1 MNVVNRLTV
10 FFDGY
15 FRKEGVYS
23 KDAIIAFLKP
33 FIGREEAVL
42 QLTLLLYKN
51 GEESTTDVERIM
63 NAFPK
68 GKEDEM
74 HQYVQ
79 IQLDKKQQQAVI
91 AEKAAQPS
99 TSITTTTAANLVHV
113 PTDITTTSTTIGAP
127 TFWGAEAGTA
137 VVPDGW
143 DDLSMSSSVFEDIA
157 KPHAVDDNDAV
168 VDLEEDHEHA
178 HDLAVH
184 NKNKE
189 HVQNRIEA
197 DHEKEASVKE
207 KAGNKLSRVTRQ
219 TSKRKVLEN

>member
-10 FFDGY
+10 FFDGH

-63 NAFPK
+63 NAFPA

-74 HQYVQ
+74 HAYVQ
-79 IQLDKKQQQAVI
+79 TQLDKKKQQAAI
-91 AEKAAQPS
+91 AEKAKAAHPPS
-99 TSITTTTAANLVHV
+99 TDITTTSAANLVQV
-113 PTDITTTSTTIGAP
+113 PTDITTTTTTTTTGAP

-143 DDLSMSSSVFEDIA
+143 GDDLSMSSALFEDIA
-157 KPHAVDDNDAV
+157 KPHAADDIEV
-168 VDLEEDHEHA
+168 DHE
-178 HDLAVH
+178 LAVH
-184 NKNKE
+184 NKEKE

-207 KAGNKLSRVTRQ
+207 KAGNKLSRITRQ